1 MSYKDFSFEV
11 DGSVG
16 VMTLN
21 RPEKLNALSP
31 GINHGLFSVT
41 KDMEEDTE
49 IRALVLRGEGR
60 AFCAGGDVSG
70 FPVGEENREKREE
83 GAKNRKPASESSTTL
98 ALRNCPKLIV
108 GALHGFAVGGGLSL
122 ALATD
127 IRIAAEGTKL
137 APIQVRRGILPDM
150 GLTHLLSR
158 VVGAQKAFEIIVRT
172 ANGGFVEAEEALDLG
187 LVSKVVPL
195 NRLNDETMELAH
207 SIASGPSLAYKFA
220 KIGIYSAL
228 ENDLEYSA
236 NFEGPMIS
244 QCFASKDCEE
254 SSKAFLEK
262 RTPVFIGR

>member
-1 MSYKDFSFEV
+1 MVYNDFSFTV
-11 DGSVG
+11 KDSVG
-16 VMTLN
+16 IMTLN
-21 RPEKLNALSP
+21 RPDKLNALNA
-31 GINHGLFSVT
+31 GITHGILSVT
-41 KDMEEDTE
+41 KDMQENTDV
-49 IRALVLRGEGR
+49 RALVLRGEGR
-60 AFCAGGDVSG
+60 AFCAGGDVTG
-70 FPVGEENREKREE
+70 FPVGDENREKRED
-83 GAKNRKPASESSTTL
+83 GVANRKPASEGSTPL

-108 GALHGFAVGGGLSL
+108 GALHGYAVGGGLSI

-127 IRIAAEGTKL
+127 IRIAAEGTKF
-137 APIQVRRGILPDM
+137 APIQIRRGILPDM

-158 VVGAQKAFEIIVRT
+158 IVGAQKAFEIIVRA

-187 LVSKVVPL
+187 LISKIVPMNKL
-195 NRLNDETMELAH
+195 HEETMELAH

-228 ENDLEYSA
+228 ENDLEYSS

-254 SSKAFLEK
+254 SVKAFIEK